1 MPITVTRSSFVR
13 QSVASLKAMAAFT
26 VLLGL
31 LYPLLIWGVGRRL
44 PETRRPVLP

>member
-1 MPITVTRSSFVR
+1 MRITRTRSSLVR

-31 LYPLLIWGVGRRL
+31 LYLLIWGVGQAVARDQATGSL
-44 PETRRPVLP
+44 S